1 MFYFS
6 FFSITGW
13 GVDLDYCD
21 IEWFALETNTDQ
33 SVILEIAS
41 KHSILD
47 SFRLPMSEVR
57 GRSWEDP
64 MPEGRQPIGVTQ
76 SLRSGAVAD
85 SARLQRCRNG
95 REELPRVQGQKRQPR
110 GATPHPKSEEE
121 AKRSNP
127 TSKERRLCRHRRA
140 ERRCSTFKVR
150 RGGHEEIPL
159 VQGKGQ
165 WLHFAGAA
173 VKRHPQVQGKR
184 NPSKT
189 VGVVRGHQRA
199 KHTETITT
207 EN

>member
-1 MFYFS
+1 MSPCLFNLISGSSAFS
-6 FFSITGW
+6 KTSLNIWKFT
-13 GVDLDYCD
+13 VHVL
-21 IEWFALETNTDQ
+21 L
-33 SVILEIAS
+33 
-41 KHSILD
+41 K
-47 SFRLPMSEVR
+47 PR
-57 GRSWEDP
+57 GATPRP
-64 MPEGRQPIGVTQ
+64 T
-76 SLRSGAVAD
+76 SG
-85 SARLQRCRNG
+85 Q
-95 REELPRVQGQKRQPR
+95 QPR
-110 GATPHPKSEEE
+110 GATPHPKSEEA

-127 TSKERRLCRHRRA
+127 TSKERRLCRHRKA

-150 RGGHEEIPL
+150 GRGHEKIPL

-184 NPSKT
+184 NPSKM